1 MLSLPNIVTFIRMLL
16 IPLFVAVY
24 FLPFDAANRY
34 AMYIFIFAAIT
45 DWLDGYLARRLNQ
58 FSHFGAFLDPV
69 ADKLMISV
77 ALLLL
82 LGDARVQ
89 DLSWSLFGFV
99 VVIIVIIGREISVSA
114 LREWMA
120 KVGKH
125 ESVAVSFAGKF
136 KTVVQM
142 VAIPFLLYQDPLWGL
157 PIFHIGEGLLYA
169 AALLTISSMF
179 SYLRSAWPN
188 LTQ

>member
-1 MLSLPNIVTFIRMLL
+1 MFSLPNIVTLIRIFL
-16 IPLFVAVY
+16 IPMFVIVY
-24 FLPFDAANRY
+24 YLPFAAAHRY

-69 ADKLMISV
+69 ADKLMVSV

-82 LGDARVQ
+82 LADTKVHGLTWNLYA
-89 DLSWSLFGFV
+89 FV
-99 VVIIVIIGREISVSA
+99 VTIIIIIGREISMSA

-125 ESVAVSFAGKF
+125 ESVAVSMTGKI
-136 KTVVQM
+136 KTTAQM
-142 VAIPFLLYQDPLWGL
+142 AAIPFLLYQKPFWGL
-157 PIFHIGEGLLYA
+157 PMFHIGETLLYL
-169 AALLTISSMF
+169 AALLTLWSMV

-188 LTQ
+188 LTE

>member
-1 MLSLPNIVTFIRMLL
+1 MFSLPNIVTLIRICL
-16 IPLFVAVY
+16 IPIFVIVY
-24 FLPFDAANRY
+24 YLPFAAAHRY
-34 AMYIFIFAAIT
+34 AMYIFIFAALT

-69 ADKLMISV
+69 ADKLMVSV

-82 LGDARVQ
+82 LSDSKVHA
-89 DLSWSLFGFV
+89 LSWSLYAFV
-99 VVIIVIIGREISVSA
+99 ATIIIIIGREISMSA

-125 ESVAVSFAGKF
+125 ESVAVSMTGKI

-142 VAIPFLLYQDPLWGL
+142 AAIPFLLYQKPLWGL
-157 PIFHIGEGLLYA
+157 PVFHIGETLLYF
-169 AALLTISSMF
+169 AALLTLWSMV

-188 LTQ
+188 LTE